1 MPIRIKPIHKLEP
14 CVLDFN
20 SIKNIC
26 KLVEKHFPK
35 VIFSAQEDFW
45 EIYNERSLEIILEAI
60 SKRERLDLFGVE
72 GAEYESGTKTF
83 QFEDNE
89 TQAESDATKNQNSIS
104 IIRGSGVIHGPDILI
119 RSVKVEF
126 TQYQAT
132 IHCEMPPDHLEW
144 FEDFVFDLDKYLKP
158 ATLAQRMW
166 ILSNELPSPYKVSIP
181 RSRYC
186 QIVIK
191 RKVPDPFL
199 EGIKVNLVSN
209 LIWAIL
215 GVMIGFIAALSTGIV
230 DQFLTFVR
238 SLFK

>member
-1 MPIRIKPIHKLEP
+1 
-14 CVLDFN
+14 
-20 SIKNIC
+20 
-26 KLVEKHFPK
+26 
-35 VIFSAQEDFW
+35 
-45 EIYNERSLEIILEAI
+45 
-60 SKRERLDLFGVE
+60 
-72 GAEYESGTKTF
+72 
-83 QFEDNE
+83 
-89 TQAESDATKNQNSIS
+89 
-104 IIRGSGVIHGPDILI
+104 
-119 RSVKVEF
+119 
-126 TQYQAT
+126 
-132 IHCEMPPDHLEW
+132 MPPDHLEW